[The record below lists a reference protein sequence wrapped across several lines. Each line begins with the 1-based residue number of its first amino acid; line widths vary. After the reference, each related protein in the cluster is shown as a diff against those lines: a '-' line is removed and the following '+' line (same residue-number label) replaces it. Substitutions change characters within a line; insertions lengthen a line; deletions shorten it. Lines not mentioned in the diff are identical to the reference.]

1 MKVAVGILSYVV
13 SKAAASAS
21 TEEQDKG
28 AVSSESKRAGKDRSS
43 RRGGVRN
50 KAEVSSAAFEE
61 AERIE
66 AETVDAGVLDV
77 GSTVACPA
85 DCGNIGACLAG
96 TAGDDVDCIGEI
108 YEACYPESLPDDADA
123 DTSKLIPCV
132 ACIDGAEGTPEEIA
146 ADECD
151 YAGCIYDCY
160 DPENPPTDEVY
171 DACVEECAGGTEPG
185 SKKVLSVLAQA

>member
-21 TEEQDKG
+21 TEDQDKG

-61 AERIE
+61 AGRIE

-77 GSTVACPA
+77 GTTVACPA
-85 DCGNIGACLAG
+85 TCGDIGACFAG
-96 TAGDDVDCIGEI
+96 SAGDGVDCIGEI
-108 YEACYPESLPDDADA
+108 YQACYPESLPDDADA

-132 ACIDGAEGTPEEIA
+132 ACIDGAEGTPAEIA

-160 DPENPPTDEVY
+160 DPDATDEVY
-171 DACVEECAGGTEPG
+171 NACVDECAGGTEPG